1 MHPLAITAVVALIT
15 VTLAI
20 GLNGMQFARS
30 TSDFLTARRE
40 PSQLA
45 VAAGIS
51 GAFISAASFM
61 GIAALVMTYGID
73 MLWYSVGFTVGYL
86 VLMILVAAPL
96 RRSGAFTLPDFAE
109 LRLSSTALRRICS
122 IFSVVIGWLCVFPQL
137 KAASIALT
145 FLTGSSS
152 VAGPLVVALVAG
164 VTIAAGGYNSI
175 ATVQSMQYWL
185 KLAAVALTAFVVWAV
200 WFRAGSPTLGDGT
213 WGEPLSGFGH
223 RANPFYLNLSIVL
236 ATGLGVMGLPDIFT
250 RYYSIKDGK
259 QARRTSFIVLV
270 MLSAFYLFPPMIGA
284 LGRYFTPH
292 LVGTAD
298 MDSLVLALPQ
308 AAVPGIWGDLI
319 GALVAAGVFA
329 AILSTTTGVTFSIA
343 STLSQDLLRQKLSGI
358 AGFRLG
364 VLITI
369 GIPFALVFLARDFNL
384 AEMIVMAM
392 AVGASTF
399 APLLILGIWWRGL
412 SITGAIVGML
422 VGGITSTAAVLLA
435 LFRTLPADWQSYVSS
450 PAAWSVPLA
459 FATTVIVSVLTKDQ
473 RPANA
478 SVLLGRL
485 HTPDRFGGL
494 AGSELAD

>member
-1 MHPLAITAVVALIT
+1 MQPLAVIAVVSLIT

-51 GAFISAASFM
+51 GSFISAASFM
-61 GIAALVMTYGID
+61 GVAALVMAYGID

-86 VLMILVAAPL
+86 VLLILVSAPL

-109 LRLSSTALRRICS
+109 IRLSSRNVRRIGS
-122 IFSVVIGWLCVFPQL
+122 IFSVIIGWLCVLPQL
-137 KAASIALT
+137 KAASLALT
-145 FLTGSSS
+145 YLTGATT

-164 VTIAAGGYNSI
+164 LTIAAGGYNSI
-175 ATVQSMQYWL
+175 ATVQSLQYWL
-185 KLAAVALTAFVVWAV
+185 KLTAVALTAIAV
-200 WFRAGSPTLGDGT
+200 WWAWARAGSPTLGNGT
-213 WGEPLSGFGH
+213 WGEPLSGFGQ
-223 RANPFYLNLSIVL
+223 RANPFYLNLSIVF
-236 ATGLGVMGLPDIFT
+236 ATALGIMGLPDIFT

-259 QARRTSFIVLV
+259 QARRTSLLVLV
-270 MLSAFYLFPPMIGA
+270 LLSAFYLFPPMLGA
-284 LGRYFTPH
+284 LGRYFTPQ
-292 LVGTAD
+292 LIGTAN

-308 AAVPGIWGDLI
+308 AALPGVFGELL
-319 GALVAAGVFA
+319 GALMTAGVFA

-343 STLSQDLLRQKLSGI
+343 STLSQDLLRRKLSGV

-364 VLITI
+364 VVITI
-369 GIPFALVFLARDFNL
+369 AVPFALVFLARDFNL

-399 APLLILGIWWRGL
+399 APILILGIWWRGL
-412 SITGAIVGML
+412 SVPGAIAGML
-422 VGGITSTAAVLLA
+422 VGGVASTAAVLLA
-435 LFRTLPADWQSYVSS
+435 LFRTLPADWQEYASS

-459 FATTVIVSVLTKDQ
+459 FGTTVLVSLATQ
-473 RPANA
+473 HRRPANA
-478 SVLLGRL
+478 SLVLGRL
-485 HTPDRFGGL
+485 HTPDLFRG
-494 AGSELAD
+494 

>member
-1 MHPLAITAVVALIT
+1 MHSLAITAVIALIT

-40 PSQLA
+40 PSQLS

-51 GAFISAASFM
+51 GAFISAASVM
-61 GIAALVMTYGID
+61 GIASLVMTYGID
-73 MLWYSVGFTVGYL
+73 MLWYPVGFTVGYL
-86 VLMILVAAPL
+86 VLLVLVAAPL
-96 RRSGAFTLPDFAE
+96 RRSGAFTLPDFAQA
-109 LRLSSTALRRICS
+109 RLSSRTARRICS
-122 IFSVVIGWLCVFPQL
+122 IFTVIIGWLCVLPQL

-145 FLTGSSS
+145 YLTGSAT

-175 ATVQSMQYWL
+175 AVVQSLQYWL
-185 KLAAVALTAFVVWAV
+185 KLAAVALTAVVVWSV
-200 WFRAGSPTLGDGT
+200 WLKDGSPTLGSGT

-223 RANPFYLNLSIVL
+223 RANPFYLNVSIVF
-236 ATGLGVMGLPDIFT
+236 ATCFGIMGLPDIFT

-259 QARRTSFIVLV
+259 QARRTSLIVLV
-270 MLSAFYLFPPMIGA
+270 MLSAFYLFPPMLGA
-284 LGRYFTPH
+284 LGRYFTPD
-292 LVGTAD
+292 LIGTAK

-308 AAVPGIWGDLI
+308 AALPGVWGELI

-329 AILSTTTGVTFSIA
+329 AILSTTAGVTFSIA
-343 STLSQDLLRQKLSGI
+343 STLSQDLLRRKLSGI
-358 AGFRLG
+358 AGFRVG
-364 VLITI
+364 VVITI
-369 GIPFALVFLARDFNL
+369 AIPFALVFLARDFNL

-412 SITGAIVGML
+412 STTGAIAGLL
-422 VGGITSTAAVLLA
+422 VGGISSTGAVLLA
-435 LFRTLPADWQSYVSS
+435 LFKTLPADWQTLVSA

-459 FATTVIVSVLTKDQ
+459 FATTVIVSLLTQEQ
-473 RPANA
+473 RPTNA
-478 SVLLGRL
+478 SIILGRL
-485 HTPDRFGGL
+485 HTPDQFRH
-494 AGSELAD
+494 